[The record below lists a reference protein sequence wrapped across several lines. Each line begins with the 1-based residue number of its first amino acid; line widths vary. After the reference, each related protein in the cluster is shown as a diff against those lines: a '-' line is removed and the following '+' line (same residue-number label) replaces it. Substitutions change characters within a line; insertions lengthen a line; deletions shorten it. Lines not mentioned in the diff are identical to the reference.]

1 MIPMVGPLWVM
12 IFNEALS
19 VNPRVSTIDVNFVLK
34 GKPCIMNYDILQWVW
49 KYLIFHIRWK
59 INRLRF
65 NTLFIRLVF
74 SNLTSHSFK
83 M

>member
-1 MIPMVGPLWVM
+1 MVPTVGPLWVM

-19 VNPRVSTIDVNFVLK
+19 VNRRVSTIDVNFVLK
-34 GKPCIMNYDILQWVW
+34 GKTCIVNYDILQWVW
-49 KYLIFHIRWK
+49 KYLILHIRSK

-65 NTLFIRLVF
+65 NTLFIGSVF
-74 SNLTSHSFK
+74 SNLTSHLFK